1 MRTIYLDYNATT
13 PLDSEVKKVVMAALD
28 EDWGNPSSVHH
39 VGQRARALLDDA
51 RDRVAA
57 TLKCMPSEIIFT
69 SGGSESTNLALFGV
83 ARLLRDKGRH
93 IITSQVEHHAVL
105 HPCEYLANNEGFEV
119 SFLPVDSVGKV
130 AVESVRESL
139 RSDTILVSIMAANN
153 EVGTLQPYA
162 EIGKLCSD
170 KGVIFHT
177 DAVQCFGKLPIPDI
191 SHFNADLVSLCS
203 HKFHGPKGAGL
214 LYVKSPLLPHPIL
227 HGAAHEND
235 RRAGTENLPAILGL
249 AEAIVR
255 FVPTPPFPDNKISLL
270 ADRLISGLDAIDAA
284 FFLGERNPS
293 LRLFNTVSFFVEGS
307 DSIALLSALDLEGI
321 CASSGSA
328 CSSGSV
334 NPSHV
339 VKAMGVNENGSNS
352 LVRLSLGRS
361 SSAEEI
367 DFVLNALPCV
377 IDRCLSNRIPVNIS

>member
-1 MRTIYLDYNATT
+1 
-13 PLDSEVKKVVMAALD
+13 
-28 EDWGNPSSVHH
+28 
-39 VGQRARALLDDA
+39 
-51 RDRVAA
+51 
-57 TLKCMPSEIIFT
+57 
-69 SGGSESTNLALFGV
+69 
-83 ARLLRDKGRH
+83 
-93 IITSQVEHHAVL
+93 
-105 HPCEYLANNEGFEV
+105 
-119 SFLPVDSVGKV
+119 
-130 AVESVRESL
+130 
-139 RSDTILVSIMAANN
+139 
-153 EVGTLQPYA
+153 
-162 EIGKLCSD
+162 
-170 KGVIFHT
+170 
-177 DAVQCFGKLPIPDI
+177 
-191 SHFNADLVSLCS
+191 
-203 HKFHGPKGAGL
+203 
-214 LYVKSPLLPHPIL
+214 LYVKSPLLPLPIL
-227 HGAAHEND
+227 HGGAHEND

-284 FFLGERNPS
+284 FFLGERDPS

-339 VKAMGVNENGSNS
+339 VRAMGVNENGSNS

>member
-13 PLDSEVKKVVMAALD
+13 PLDSEVKKVMMAALD

-57 TLKCMPSEIIFT
+57 TLKCKPSEIIFT

-119 SFLPVDSVGKV
+119 TFLSVDSVGKV
-130 AVESVRESL
+130 SVESVREAL
-139 RSDTILVSIMAANN
+139 RPDTILVSIMAANN

-170 KGVIFHT
+170 KGVLFHT
-177 DAVQCFGKLPIPDI
+177 DAVQCFGKLPISDI
-191 SHFNADLVSLCS
+191 AYFHADLVSLCS

-284 FFLGERNPS
+284 FFLGERDPS

-339 VKAMGVNENGSNS
+339 VKAMGVNVFGANS
-352 LVRLSLGRS
+352 LIRFSLGRA

-367 DFVLNALPCV
+367 SFVLNALPCV
-377 IDRCLSNRIPVNIS
+377 IDRCLSNRIPVDIS